1 MPDKRKSKM
10 VEFSSETVI
19 FDEKGNRVIACPT
32 EQEAVEYVRE
42 QEQEADREGCE
53 YHECNKPGRKP
64 RSDRRQSAPR
74 NFRFSE
80 HFSLCL

>member
-1 MPDKRKSKM
+1 MKKALIGKKVGM
-10 VEFSSETVI
+10 TQI

-64 RSDRRQSAPR
+64 RNGPK
-74 NFRFSE
+74 
-80 HFSLCL
+80 

>member
-1 MPDKRKSKM
+1 M
-10 VEFSSETVI
+10 
-19 FDEKGNRVIACPT
+19 IACPT

-64 RSDRRQSAPR
+64 RCYIAVRISGG
-74 NFRFSE
+74 FI
-80 HFSLCL
+80 

>member
-53 YHECNKPGRKP
+53 YHECNKPVLH
-64 RSDRRQSAPR
+64 SRQ
-74 NFRFSE
+74 NIWRFY
-80 HFSLCL
+80 LIGGIG

>member
-32 EQEAVEYVRE
+32 EQEAVNMSGSRNRKLTEKGVNIMSVISRGE
-42 QEQEADREGCE
+42 S
-53 YHECNKPGRKP
+53 PGVT
-64 RSDRRQSAPR
+64 
-74 NFRFSE
+74 
-80 HFSLCL
+80 

>member
-10 VEFSSETVI
+10 VEFSS
-19 FDEKGNRVIACPT
+19 

-64 RSDRRQSAPR
+64 RCYIAVRISGG
-74 NFRFSE
+74 FI
-80 HFSLCL
+80 

>member
-64 RSDRRQSAPR
+64 RCYIAVRISGG
-74 NFRFSE
+74 
-80 HFSLCL
+80 LI

>member
-32 EQEAVEYVRE
+32 EQEA
-42 QEQEADREGCE
+42 DREGCE

-64 RSDRRQSAPR
+64 RCYIAVRISGG
-74 NFRFSE
+74 FI
-80 HFSLCL
+80 

>member
-64 RSDRRQSAPR
+64 RFCTLPSAEDIAESSIAP
-74 NFRFSE
+74 ST
-80 HFSLCL
+80 

>member
-42 QEQEADREGCE
+42 QGEHCREDVLNAAIALKLAMNLYTLE
-53 YHECNKPGRKP
+53 KE
-64 RSDRRQSAPR
+64 
-74 NFRFSE
+74 
-80 HFSLCL
+80 

>member
-42 QEQEADREGCE
+42 QEQE

-64 RSDRRQSAPR
+64 RCYIAVRISGG
-74 NFRFSE
+74 FI
-80 HFSLCL
+80 

>member
-1 MPDKRKSKM
+1 MPDKRKLKM

-42 QEQEADREGCE
+42 QEQAVDREGCE
-53 YHECNKPGRKP
+53 YHG
-64 RSDRRQSAPR
+64 
-74 NFRFSE
+74 
-80 HFSLCL
+80 